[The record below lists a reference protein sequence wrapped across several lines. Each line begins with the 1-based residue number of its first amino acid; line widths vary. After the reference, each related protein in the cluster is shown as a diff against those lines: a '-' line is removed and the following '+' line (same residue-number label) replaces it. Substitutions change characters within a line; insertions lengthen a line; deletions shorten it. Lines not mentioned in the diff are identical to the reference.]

1 MRAVRRLSSAFPAW
15 IGAHLQSIN
24 GGTDIS
30 LLTEAAQVAPA
41 RER

>member
-1 MRAVRRLSSAFPAW
+1 MRRLSSAFPAW